1 MKSCVLQAE
10 RGREGRW
17 SLLALITCQVRP
29 EPAFTAALQGGT
41 TEQQLS
47 PPSFSVLH
55 QVKSELHVRWESNQ
69 ELVSSIRDRLAQHS
83 SQLMDLR
90 DALNEAVN
98 KTRQTEDLNS
108 LNRNNLEESQVELC
122 QMVPF
127 CHVLRGGL
135 P

>member
-1 MKSCVLQAE
+1 M
-10 RGREGRW
+10 
-17 SLLALITCQVRP
+17 
-29 EPAFTAALQGGT
+29 
-41 TEQQLS
+41 
-47 PPSFSVLH
+47 LH
-55 QVKSELHVRWESNQ
+55 RVKSELHVRWESNQ